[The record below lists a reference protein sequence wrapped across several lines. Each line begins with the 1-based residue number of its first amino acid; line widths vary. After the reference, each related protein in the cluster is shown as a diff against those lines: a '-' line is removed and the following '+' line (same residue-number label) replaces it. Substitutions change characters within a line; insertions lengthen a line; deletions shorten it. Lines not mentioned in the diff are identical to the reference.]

1 MASGL
6 SAFISRIG
14 AISGTL
20 MIGYLIDDYCILVI
34 VIVAAQ
40 LFRTYFNFQHSIFL
54 ISFRLISMYRIKQFD
69 LSYWNSDSIAIMLVR
84 PLISRLLKFTLFS
97 TILYFNKYWYFYIY
111 LLNNLCKIF
120 LFIFA
125 IKFYN
130 IFNIIKY

>member
-40 LFRTYFNFQHSIFL
+40 LFRKYFNFQHSIFL
-54 ISFRLISMYRIKQFD
+54 ISFRLISMYRTKQFD
-69 LSYWNSDSIAIMLVR
+69 LSY
-84 PLISRLLKFTLFS
+84 
-97 TILYFNKYWYFYIY
+97 
-111 LLNNLCKIF
+111 
-120 LFIFA
+120 
-125 IKFYN
+125 
-130 IFNIIKY
+130 